1 MFHHFFVCGI
11 EDIAHSIVEAGQYS
25 LEFERK
31 GHYLHMYVRFLRF
44 CKEEFLC
51 KVYVSRSGLLVKDIE
66 GELGSLSRFLSAVSS
81 EPDIV
86 ACSGVPLSFIETID
100 KSPLFKRSLQYPYRF
115 DGFNLEKL
123 MHKRSYSVFGRID
136 FFSVM
141 RQLLVSLGGSLD
153 EAWAVSSPE
162 LSKVIILVCLLLLVV
177 IYHIGK
183 TSFFLSGHSDWRS
196 RCANSPY
203 SVHRATFKLEADRKV
218 FNSKLSTSRVSG
230 C

>member
-11 EDIAHSIVEAGQYS
+11 EDIAQSIIESGQYS

-31 GHYLHMYVRFLRF
+31 GHYLHMYVRFW
-44 CKEEFLC
+44 KEEFLC
-51 KVYVSRSGLLVKDIE
+51 KVYVCRSGLLVKDIE
-66 GELGSLSRFLSAVSS
+66 GELGSLSRFMSAVSS

-100 KSPLFKRSLQYPYRF
+100 KSPMFKRSLQYPYRF

-162 LSKVIILVCLLLLVV
+162 LSKVIIPVRFASTRCHISYSQNVLL
-177 IYHIGK
+177 
-183 TSFFLSGHSDWRS
+183 LSGHSDWRS
-196 RCANSPY
+196 RCANSPHFVY
-203 SVHRATFKLEADRKV
+203 RATYKLEAYHRV
-218 FNSKLSTSRVSG
+218 FDSKLSTSRMSG